1 MGKKYD
7 VVSIGSANQDVY
19 VRCNLS
25 KLLVQRDLM
34 SEKKLLCY
42 DYGAK
47 VNIDSIDFQ
56 TGGGGTNA
64 AVCFKHLGLNTAY
77 IGKVGKDD
85 AGRAVV
91 AELKREGVDTSML
104 VESPDH
110 TTGYSVVLTSFEG
123 DRTILVYRG
132 ANNHLTAE
140 DLPFEKL
147 KEAEWLYIST
157 LTGKSGELLDAVA
170 EFAEANGIQVAHNPG
185 TTQIKRGLDGMK
197 KILKTLEVLILNKDE
212 AAAMTG
218 MTYTQMSVDVKKCIY
233 CGTCVDVCK
242 PKLFKMTDGTIIVTN
257 HESCTKCG
265 ICVERCPTQAVTIEP
280 WADNSDA
287 IMKKLYE
294 YGPKLVVIT
303 DGSKGV
309 QVYDGKYRYLFPAYP
324 AVVADTTGAG
334 DSFAAGFLTGWIKK
348 KDVEYAIRLGSANAA
363 SNIEKVGA
371 KTGILTF
378 AEAEEYIKAHP
389 MTVRKKEL

>member
-19 VRCNLS
+19 VRSNLS
-25 KLLVQRDLM
+25 KLIVHRDLL
-34 SEKKLLCY
+34 SEKKFLCY

-47 VNIDSIDFQ
+47 VNVDTIEFQ

-64 AVCFKHLGLNTAY
+64 AVCFSRLGLKTAY

-85 AGRAVV
+85 AGRAVIS
-91 AELKREGVDTSML
+91 ELEREGVDTSM
-104 VESPDH
+104 VSQTSEYN
-110 TTGYSVVLTSFEG
+110 TGYSVVLTSFEG

-132 ANNHLTAE
+132 ANNHLTAD

-147 KEAEWLYIST
+147 KETDWLYIST

-170 EFAEANGIQVAHNPG
+170 EFAEKNGISVAHNPG
-185 TTQIKRGLDGMK
+185 TTQIKRGLEGMR
-197 KILKTLEVLILNKDE
+197 KILKTLEVLILNKEE

-218 MTYTQMSVDVKKCIY
+218 MEYSQMAIDLKKCIF
-233 CGTCVDVCK
+233 CGTCIDVCK
-242 PKLFKMTDGTIIVTN
+242 PKLFKMCDGTIIVTKQ
-257 HESCTKCG
+257 ESCIKCG

-280 WADNSDA
+280 WADNTDA

-303 DGSKGV
+303 DGAKGV

-348 KDVEYAIRLGSANAA
+348 RDVEYAIRLGSANAA

-371 KTGILTF
+371 KTGTLTL
-378 AEAEEYIKAHP
+378 AQAEEYINAHP